1 MLPES
6 SKPYLVRAIYEW
18 CVDQGY
24 TPYIMLMVDEYC
36 RVPKEHVRDGV
47 IVLDAS
53 PEAVRDF
60 FMDNE
65 WVGFAARFGGVSRDI
80 SFPITAISAV
90 YAKETQEGMGFEVY
104 PYKGGSASERSGKD
118 DLVKEE
124 VSISSSTS
132 SAKKSKFS
140 LVD

>member
-1 MLPES
+1 MLPAS

-24 TPYIMLMVDEYC
+24 TPYIMVVVDEHC

-47 IVLDAS
+47 IVLDVS

-104 PYKGGSASERSGKD
+104 PYKGETASESTGKED
-118 DLVKEE
+118 SVKEE
-124 VSISSSTS
+124 SPTSSSS
-132 SAKKSKFS
+132 SVKKSKFS